1 MTLAASDWA
10 AIVGYLLITLILGLY
25 FRGRSGKSTEDYFVS
40 GRNVSWW
47 LAGTSMV
54 ATTFAADTPLVV
66 TGLVYANG
74 VAGNW
79 LWWSFLPSGMMTVFL
94 FARLWRR
101 SGLITDVQFAEMRY
115 SGKPAAFLRGFRA
128 VYLGLLMNCLILGWV
143 TKAMVN
149 IISTSMGISD
159 FKALL
164 ICVFFLMPFTGIY
177 VSLGGLWGVLW
188 TDLFQFVL
196 KMAIVI
202 SVAWYGV
209 RAVGGMP
216 QLLAK
221 LAERRAALGS
231 GASDITALLP
241 DFSRGLTGEA
251 LWTLPVIT
259 FAVHL
264 AVQWWAFWYP
274 GAEPGG
280 GGYIAQ
286 RIFSAKDE
294 RNGLLSVLWFNLAH
308 YALRPWPWILTAL
321 VAVILY
327 PNLAQPERGFML
339 VAIHQ
344 TPHALL
350 GILLAGFMAA
360 FMSTVATQLNWGSSY
375 LIEDFYRRFLKKEG
389 SELHFVNASRLATAF
404 LVLAAA
410 AVAWQLTSVSAGWK
424 IVLELG
430 AGTGGVYLLRWYWW
444 RVNAWSEIS
453 AMLAAMITTLMLHS
467 SALWNALIGRP
478 QPFSGSDPVIFA
490 KTTLCTTGI
499 TTLVWVAV
507 TLFTAAEPNDTLVRF
522 YTKVRPQITGW
533 QPVAKLAGEVPV
545 THDLGRN
552 LLSWILGCVLIYSA
566 LFSIG
571 KLCFGF
577 YLEGLLLAVLAIA
590 SALVISRL
598 MPKPAEWPCSSRW
611 VPRLDPRRVRFLHR
625 SFSLRYACSPVRRNQ
640 ERNRSHHN
648 RDARHA
654 ACRGAAIRPA
664 CGPLRAAHSADGQ
677 RNLFFH
683 HRGFVRFFSQLHGLY
698 FPARAVWNRNGRRM
712 GCWRVAGD
720 GSCAGALA
728 RNPQWNPAEWL
739 FDRIS
744 AGGDGRTVSLTR
756 VGVASPVL
764 DRRAARATRA
774 LHPDESAGIRGV
786 EAAPRCEHRAS
797 FAYRGGRVEAL
808 RLSRCAHDLHDVP
821 ISRNAGSL
829 SGLSERSAQDF
840 QRNGSQ
846 YRDDL

>member
-259 FAVHL
+259 FVVHL

-389 SELHFVNASRLATAF
+389 SESHFVNASRLATAF

-453 AMLAAMITTLMLHS
+453 AMLAAMTTTLALHS
-467 SALWNALIGRP
+467 STLWNALVGRP

-507 TLFTAAEPNDTLVRF
+507 TLFTAAEPNDTLIRF

-533 QPVAKLAGEVPV
+533 QPIAKLAGEVQV
-545 THDLGRN
+545 TRDLGSN

-590 SALVISRL
+590 SALVISLL
-598 MPKPAEWPCSSRW
+598 MPKPAEWQ
-611 VPRLDPRRVRFLHR
+611 
-625 SFSLRYACSPVRRNQ
+625 AN
-640 ERNRSHHN
+640 
-648 RDARHA
+648 
-654 ACRGAAIRPA
+654 
-664 CGPLRAAHSADGQ
+664 
-677 RNLFFH
+677 
-683 HRGFVRFFSQLHGLY
+683 
-698 FPARAVWNRNGRRM
+698 
-712 GCWRVAGD
+712 
-720 GSCAGALA
+720 
-728 RNPQWNPAEWL
+728 
-739 FDRIS
+739 
-744 AGGDGRTVSLTR
+744 
-756 VGVASPVL
+756 
-764 DRRAARATRA
+764 
-774 LHPDESAGIRGV
+774 
-786 EAAPRCEHRAS
+786 
-797 FAYRGGRVEAL
+797 
-808 RLSRCAHDLHDVP
+808 
-821 ISRNAGSL
+821 
-829 SGLSERSAQDF
+829 
-840 QRNGSQ
+840 
-846 YRDDL
+846 

>member
-1 MTLAASDWA
+1 MLGRKDHAVNRPELLYSAAHNRFLQKGFTLTLAAADWA
-10 AIVGYLLITLILGLY
+10 AIAGYLLITLFLGLY

-54 ATTFAADTPLVV
+54 ATTFAADTPLAV

-115 SGKPAAFLRGFRA
+115 AGKSAAFLRGFRA

-159 FKALL
+159 FRALM

-202 SVAWYGV
+202 GVAWYGV
-209 RAVGGMP
+209 QAVGGMP

-221 LAERRAALGS
+221 LAERRAAVGS

-259 FAVHL
+259 FVVHL

-339 VAIHQ
+339 VATRQ

-389 SELHFVNASRLATAF
+389 SEAHFVNASRLATAL
-404 LVLAAA
+404 LVVAAA
-410 AVAWQLTSVSAGWK
+410 AVAWELKSVSDGWK

-453 AMLAAMITTLMLHS
+453 AMFAAMVTTLALHS
-467 SALWNALIGRP
+467 DALWNALIGHS
-478 QPFSGSDPVIFA
+478 QPFTGSAPVTFA
-490 KTTLCTTGI
+490 KTTLCTTGV
-499 TTLVWVAV
+499 TTLVWIAV
-507 TLFTAAEPNDTLVRF
+507 TLLTSAVPQDTLIKF

-533 QPVAKLAGEVPV
+533 LPVAKLAGDVPV
-545 THDLGRN
+545 TRDLGRN

-571 KLCFGF
+571 KLCFGL
-577 YLEGLLLAVLAIA
+577 YQEGLLLAILAVA
-590 SALVISRL
+590 SALALSRL
-598 MPKPAEWPCSSRW
+598 MPKPAEWQ
-611 VPRLDPRRVRFLHR
+611 
-625 SFSLRYACSPVRRNQ
+625 AN
-640 ERNRSHHN
+640 
-648 RDARHA
+648 
-654 ACRGAAIRPA
+654 
-664 CGPLRAAHSADGQ
+664 
-677 RNLFFH
+677 
-683 HRGFVRFFSQLHGLY
+683 
-698 FPARAVWNRNGRRM
+698 
-712 GCWRVAGD
+712 
-720 GSCAGALA
+720 
-728 RNPQWNPAEWL
+728 
-739 FDRIS
+739 
-744 AGGDGRTVSLTR
+744 
-756 VGVASPVL
+756 
-764 DRRAARATRA
+764 
-774 LHPDESAGIRGV
+774 
-786 EAAPRCEHRAS
+786 
-797 FAYRGGRVEAL
+797 
-808 RLSRCAHDLHDVP
+808 
-821 ISRNAGSL
+821 
-829 SGLSERSAQDF
+829 
-840 QRNGSQ
+840 
-846 YRDDL
+846 